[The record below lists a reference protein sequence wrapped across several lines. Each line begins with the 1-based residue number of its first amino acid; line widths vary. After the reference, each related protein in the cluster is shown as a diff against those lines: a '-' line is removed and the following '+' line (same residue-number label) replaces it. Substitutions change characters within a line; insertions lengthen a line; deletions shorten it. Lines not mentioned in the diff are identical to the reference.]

1 MIFRG
6 YSRKYGA
13 NNKSYMYEDVTIDGI
28 EMKKFDGTKSATKR
42 LNRDTLFQI
51 TDDLKKMH

>member
-6 YSRKYGA
+6 YSRKYGS

-28 EMKKFDGTKSATKR
+28 EMKKYDGTKSATKR
-42 LNRDTLFQI
+42 LNRDTLF
-51 TDDLKKMH
+51 

>member
-1 MIFRG
+1 
-6 YSRKYGA
+6 
-13 NNKSYMYEDVTIDGI
+13 MYEDVTIDGI
-28 EMKKFDGTKSATKR
+28 EMKKYDGTKSSSKR